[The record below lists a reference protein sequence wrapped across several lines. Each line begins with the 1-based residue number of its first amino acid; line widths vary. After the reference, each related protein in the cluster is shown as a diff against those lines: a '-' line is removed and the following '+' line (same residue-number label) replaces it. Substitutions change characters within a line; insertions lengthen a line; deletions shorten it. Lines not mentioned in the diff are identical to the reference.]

1 MEDIK
6 YILECDTNF
15 DLALRKLVG
24 KDEEFMALCEL
35 QEASQV
41 QYYNVTATLQVSF
54 MSQLQY

>member
-35 QEASQV
+35 
-41 QYYNVTATLQVSF
+41 L
-54 MSQLQY
+54 